1 MIAGAGCCSSRGRRS
16 FTKRGGGCC
25 SFFFFLFNEWRAAAT
40 AAAGSAAWVV
50 PSSQPARGGK
60 GHLHATA
67 GLGRNRQ
74 CDWGGGAA
82 ASGFWAQSGVGEDT
96 PRSAYLLSPQA
107 MGRGSERTPTG
118 TLLLFKISGA
128 WGRRGQGPSSRF
140 CQKLR
145 KCLCLFQR
153 TVGWGLLS
161 ESGSLSKC
169 RPLLLPFLGCGQYLG
184 RGLFRLQYPPG
195 RFCPL
200 SLRPGPHLS
209 TPPLSRPRVMS
220 AVPRA
225 SARPLLPWLGAPFT
239 TRALVVFQS

>member
-1 MIAGAGCCSSRGRRS
+1 MNGGRRRLLQLAQLRGLYPPPS
-16 FTKRGGGCC
+16 LQEEVKATFTPLRAWAGIVSVTRG
-25 SFFFFLFNEWRAAAT
+25 W
-40 AAAGSAAWVV
+40 
-50 PSSQPARGGK
+50 
-60 GHLHATA
+60 
-67 GLGRNRQ
+67 
-74 CDWGGGAA
+74 GGAA
-82 ASGFWAQSGVGEDT
+82 ASGFWAQSWVGEDT

-118 TLLLFKISGA
+118 NLLLFKSSGA

-153 TVGWGLLS
+153 RVGWGLLS

-200 SLRPGPHLS
+200 SQRPGPHLS